1 MEYGGDIL
9 EGSET
14 SKERNGFSY
23 KGGSERNT
31 QGIWLWSEPFVLP
44 NKNVEGGKMC
54 VLLMD
59 TQGLFDGQTGQ
70 MLTTSI
76 FGIST
81 LLSSY
86 QIYNIDKRLQED
98 NLQHLALFS
107 EYSRVVFNGDDS
119 QRMSLRLSTRSIQ
132 SRLSIPETSSNE
144 ITTSFLEAAAK
155 REEEAIKKRK
165 EEAPFQQ
172 IDFLVRDWQNFH
184 DESNFTLSLKEMD
197 EYRDSFFA
205 KRNAADL
212 RVGILSIFDSQE
224 TREQIEYCYQHFGV
238 FLLPHPGLEV
248 TRKTYNGSLQKVEP
262 FFLRLIG
269 FYVEQIFLHNLQPK
283 LINKEVLYAE
293 DFEAF
298 TVAYGEMFVKANL
311 FPKALTILGATAE
324 VNNQNAS
331 RVALELYKASMSTK
345 VSEEHGFV
353 KEEELK
359 ALHEES
365 LKEALALYKKRATMG
380 DKEKIKLHCNVL
392 ETNIEKEHQRFV
404 EENKARDPIAWLA
417 TYIVGFETESNDQV
431 PATIAIIAYL
441 VKVVLGAICGPW
453 SDTCR
458 TTEDFFS
465 SLVVGFGEDHN
476 SQALIIISIVLSNWK
491 KLATLYMSAAKVF
504 KTLNTATTT
513 KK

>member
-1 MEYGGDIL
+1 MEHGGDIL

-14 SKERNGFSY
+14 SKERSGFSY

-44 NKNVEGGKMC
+44 NKNVEGGRMC

-119 QRMSLRLSTRSIQ
+119 KRMSLRLSTRSLQ
-132 SRLSIPETSSNE
+132 SRLSLPESSSNE

-172 IDFLVRDWQNFH
+172 LDFLVRDWQNFH
-184 DESNFTLSLKEMD
+184 DESNFTLALKEMD

-212 RVGILSIFDSQE
+212 RVGVWIF
-224 TREQIEYCYQHFGV
+224 
-238 FLLPHPGLEV
+238 
-248 TRKTYNGSLQKVEP
+248 
-262 FFLRLIG
+262 
-269 FYVEQIFLHNLQPK
+269 
-283 LINKEVLYAE
+283 IN
-293 DFEAF
+293 
-298 TVAYGEMFVKANL
+298 
-311 FPKALTILGATAE
+311 
-324 VNNQNAS
+324 S
-331 RVALELYKASMSTK
+331 
-345 VSEEHGFV
+345 
-353 KEEELK
+353 
-359 ALHEES
+359 
-365 LKEALALYKKRATMG
+365 
-380 DKEKIKLHCNVL
+380 
-392 ETNIEKEHQRFV
+392 
-404 EENKARDPIAWLA
+404 
-417 TYIVGFETESNDQV
+417 
-431 PATIAIIAYL
+431 
-441 VKVVLGAICGPW
+441 
-453 SDTCR
+453 
-458 TTEDFFS
+458 
-465 SLVVGFGEDHN
+465 
-476 SQALIIISIVLSNWK
+476 
-491 KLATLYMSAAKVF
+491 
-504 KTLNTATTT
+504 
-513 KK
+513 